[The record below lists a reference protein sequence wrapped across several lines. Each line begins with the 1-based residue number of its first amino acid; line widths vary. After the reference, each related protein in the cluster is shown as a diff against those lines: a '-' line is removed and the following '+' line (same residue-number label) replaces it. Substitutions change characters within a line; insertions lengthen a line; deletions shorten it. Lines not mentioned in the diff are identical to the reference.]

1 MRRAVNSRQYSFM
14 DGTDAGRYKWQDAFE
29 ELAGALRE
37 RTAQQRGQDTRE
49 DTQEDTRQ
57 GKQDNR
63 QSSRQSDAQ
72 ESIQNDA
79 QSNRQNNRQNN
90 RQEVTQQDKDE
101 DRERRYS
108 VRVARDE
115 KAPILVM
122 MPPGYGKTRTILI
135 QARTALAAGVIP
147 IIVVAEPYR
156 AMVFQVVREIWPD
169 MARAIAEAVVERREE
184 RYGAVEDREAVVR
197 EIESRL
203 PEPVT
208 MAGAVDTRRIQS
220 YLTVGTYENI
230 AMMLRDG
237 KARVGMLTRVDDA
250 AEMLRVRRT
259 VEWTTGAPIDMGRGV
274 VVSGYA
280 RELLDTVF
288 VDEAHN
294 IYKERGVEIDA
305 ILRQAQNYRRVLLS
319 GTMPDG
325 IVARIEAAYGE
336 TTRISMRED
345 GSPYGLQWI
354 VERAPERGERRDTG
368 DTGERAERAERGE
381 RGEKGE
387 RGELADRKRLYAR
400 TILEAQEGRGVSL
413 LFATSRAEAEAIA
426 VAAYNIGRLIG
437 GQRGGDRDRDT
448 RKTEEIEDTG
458 DMADGR
464 DSRETDEADEVGVRE
479 ETEVR
484 EESIDDV
491 WRREQPALTQNG
503 NLVAQEALDIFAAA
517 LTILEER
524 GQDAGVE
531 TRRGRP
537 VNWSRPTMDDLREGR
552 IYVDHADSNSKAV
565 RALLDRQQD
574 RVAIVAATTTLAEG
588 VNVRNAVRVAIPV
601 SRMWDWAKYR
611 QMQGRVGRF
620 AEGQVLTTVTRE
632 RFEEMTNPGTIE
644 VPVMTPQRTLQA
656 AWAERR
662 RVPGIAGK
670 VIEVQV
676 GGYWRS
682 APVEMVRDLAHRIG
696 VAGRAVN
703 TERQEAIDR
712 ATGGRPLTA
721 EAQETAN
728 ALEFAMAA
736 ERIAD
741 AAEATRA
748 AGNEARVAAYSAL
761 ERIERVVVERDR
773 RTNERGAIPIADWFP
788 EAAGDTRGVDAIVVA
803 AAAAMADPRAKRGE
817 MLPWTLRSAIGNR
830 MDKAQFLLMMANGKL
845 AGSAW
850 IGMVAGVQQVG
861 AMRDNPV
868 AAKGAI
874 DWSVAGTLADDWT
887 VGYLPVQLEEVLAL
901 RFDDI
906 LEGAMDGEMG
916 ELDTVAAGRSDVDTR
931 TVRGKAVR
939 MARIYAHFTHWV
951 VSVILGYSRKRYYKF
966 SPGFFS
972 QALADFL
979 NRNKYTITPEL
990 ARMAIGAAR
999 LAIFAQDLMR
1009 TYTEPPRNEAV
1020 VLSPLMA
1027 RISQGDAE
1035 GAAALAHEYTK
1046 ALGVSLRQ
1054 VERSPLLKG
1063 EEQRRRI
1070 ARFLEEVR

>member
-1 MRRAVNSRQYSFM
+1 MQ
-14 DGTDAGRYKWQDAFE
+14 
-29 ELAGALRE
+29 
-37 RTAQQRGQDTRE
+37 E
-49 DTQEDTRQ
+49 DTQEDTQEDRRQ
-57 GKQDNR
+57 KRQDSTQDNR
-63 QSSRQSDAQ
+63 QD
-72 ESIQNDA
+72 N
-79 QSNRQNNRQNN
+79 
-90 RQEVTQQDKDE
+90 TQQ

-108 VRVARDE
+108 VRRAKDE

-135 QARTALAAGVIP
+135 QARTALKAGVVP

-169 MARAIAEAVVERREE
+169 MARAIAEAVVARAEE
-184 RYGAVEDREAVVR
+184 RYGAVENGDEREAMLKEV
-197 EIESRL
+197 ESRL

-305 ILRQAQNYRRVLLS
+305 ILRQAGNYRRVLLS

-345 GSPYGLQWI
+345 GSPYELQWI
-354 VERAPERGERRDTG
+354 VERAPERAQRAERGDTR
-368 DTGERAERAERGE
+368 DTGERAERAERDGRAE
-381 RGEKGE
+381 RGQRGEKGE

-400 TILEAQEGRGVSL
+400 TILEAQDGRGVSL

-426 VAAYNIGRLIG
+426 VAAYNIGRLVG
-437 GQRGGDRDRDT
+437 GQRGGDRGRDRDT
-448 RKTEEIEDTG
+448 KETEGIG
-458 DMADGR
+458 
-464 DSRETDEADEVGVRE
+464 

-484 EESIDDV
+484 DETGETETGETETEATRAEVAEETETETAEVREVAEVREMREVREVVEVDIEEA

-524 GQDAGVE
+524 GESAE
-531 TRRGRP
+531 LEMRRGRP
-537 VNWSRPTMDDLREGR
+537 VDWSRPAMDDLRMSR
-552 IYVDHADSNSKAV
+552 IYVDHADSNSRAV

-670 VIEVQV
+670 VVEVQV

-696 VAGRAVN
+696 VAGRVVN
-703 TERQEAIDR
+703 TKRQEAIDR
-712 ATGGRPLTA
+712 ATGGRPLTP

-761 ERIERVVVERDR
+761 ERVERVVVERDR
-773 RTNERGAIPIADWFP
+773 RTNERGAVPIADWFP
-788 EAAGDTRGVDAIVVA
+788 EAAGDTRGVDSIIVA

-906 LEGAMDGEMG
+906 LEGAMDGEQG
-916 ELDTVAAGRSDVDTR
+916 ELDTVAGGRSDVDTR

-951 VSVILGYSRKRYYKF
+951 VSVILGYSRRRYYKF

-990 ARMAIGAAR
+990 SRMAIGAAR
-999 LAIFAQDLMR
+999 LAIFAQDLTR
-1009 TYTEPPRNEAV
+1009 TYIEPPRNEAV

-1027 RISQGDAE
+1027 RISQGDNE
-1035 GAAALAHEYTK
+1035 GAAALAYEYTR

-1054 VERSPLLKG
+1054 VEMSPLLKG
-1063 EEQRRRI
+1063 DEQRRRI

>member
-1 MRRAVNSRQYSFM
+1 M
-14 DGTDAGRYKWQDAFE
+14 DGTDAGRYTWQEAFE
-29 ELAGALRE
+29 ELAGALR
-37 RTAQQRGQDTRE
+37 G
-49 DTQEDTRQ
+49 RQ
-57 GKQDNR
+57 NRQDNK
-63 QSSRQSDAQ
+63 Q
-72 ESIQNDA
+72 EG
-79 QSNRQNNRQNN
+79 
-90 RQEVTQQDKDE
+90 RQEN
-101 DRERRYS
+101 RERRY
-108 VRVARDE
+108 RVEKAEDD

-135 QARTALAAGVIP
+135 QARTALRAGVIP

-169 MARAIAEAVVERREE
+169 MARAIAEAVVERAEE
-184 RYGAVEDREAVVR
+184 RYGGIENRDERKAVLD
-197 EIESRL
+197 EIQSRL

-237 KARVGMLTRVDDA
+237 KARVGMLTRVEDA
-250 AEMLRVRRT
+250 AEMLRVRGT

-305 ILRQAQNYRRVLLS
+305 ILRQAGNYRRVLLS

-325 IVARIEAAYGE
+325 IVARIEAAYGK

-354 VERAPERGERRDTG
+354 IEREPAEGGAKDER
-368 DTGERAERAERGE
+368 
-381 RGEKGE
+381 E

-400 TILEAQEGRGVSL
+400 TILEAQEGQGVSL

-426 VAAYNIGRLIG
+426 VAAYNIGRVIG
-437 GQRGGDRDRDT
+437 QQGGAGGTEDAENTGDREQEIAEN
-448 RKTEEIEDTG
+448 TESGENDASVE
-458 DMADGR
+458 
-464 DSRETDEADEVGVRE
+464 EA
-479 ETEVR
+479 
-484 EESIDDV
+484 

-517 LTILEER
+517 VRILEER

-531 TRRGRP
+531 MRRGRP
-537 VNWSRPTMDDLREGR
+537 VNWSRPTMEDLRQSR
-552 IYVDHADSNSKAV
+552 IYIDHADSNSKAV

-574 RVAIVAATTTLAEG
+574 RVRIVAATTTLAEG

-632 RFEEMTNPGTIE
+632 KFEEMTNPGTIE

-670 VIEVQV
+670 VVEVQV

-682 APVEMVRDLAHRIG
+682 APAEKVRDLAHRIG
-696 VAGRAVN
+696 VAGRVVN
-703 TERQEAIDR
+703 TKRQEAIDR

-761 ERIERVVVERDR
+761 ERVERVVVERDR

-901 RFDDI
+901 RFEDV
-906 LEGAMDGEMG
+906 LEGAMDGEQG
-916 ELDTVAAGRSDVDTR
+916 ELDTVAAGRSDVDTK

-990 ARMAIGAAR
+990 TRMAIGVAR
-999 LAIFAQDLMR
+999 LAIFAQDLTR
-1009 TYTEPPRNEAV
+1009 TYTEPPRNEAI

-1035 GAAALAHEYTK
+1035 GAAALAYEYTK

-1054 VERSPLLKG
+1054 VERSPLLAG

>member
-1 MRRAVNSRQYSFM
+1 M
-14 DGTDAGRYKWQDAFE
+14 DGTDAGRYTWQDAFE

-37 RTAQQRGQDTRE
+37 RPGQQGGQDT
-49 DTQEDTRQ
+49 Q
-57 GKQDNR
+57 GN
-63 QSSRQSDAQ
+63 AQ
-72 ESIQNDA
+72 ES
-79 QSNRQNNRQNN
+79 
-90 RQEVTQQDKDE
+90 RQEGTQESRQE
-101 DRERRYS
+101 DRERRYT
-108 VRVARDE
+108 VRLAGDE

-135 QARTALAAGVIP
+135 QARTALRAGVIP

-169 MARAIAEAVVERREE
+169 MARAIAEAVIAKREE
-184 RYGAVEDREAVVR
+184 RYGGIEDRDEREAMLE

-250 AEMLRVRRT
+250 AEMLRVKRT

-345 GSPYGLQWI
+345 GSPYELQWI
-354 VERAPERGERRDTG
+354 VERVDAERGERREGRED
-368 DTGERAERAERGE
+368 DDERIREGQERREK
-381 RGEKGE
+381 GEKRE

-400 TILEAQEGRGVSL
+400 TILEAQKGQGVSL

-426 VAAYNIGRLIG
+426 VAAYNIGRILGHQRDGSADGERDIG
-437 GQRGGDRDRDT
+437 R
-448 RKTEEIEDTG
+448 EDTG
-458 DMADGR
+458 DL
-464 DSRETDEADEVGVRE
+464 DESVE
-479 ETEVR
+479 EE
-484 EESIDDV
+484 

-517 LTILEER
+517 LRIREER
-524 GQDAGVE
+524 GEEGVE
-531 TRRGRP
+531 MRRGRP
-537 VNWSRPTMDDLREGR
+537 VDWSRPTMEDLRKSR

-574 RVAIVAATTTLAEG
+574 RVRIVAATTTLAEG

-620 AEGQVLTTVTRE
+620 TEGQVLTTVPKE

-670 VIEVQV
+670 VVEVQV

-703 TERQEAIDR
+703 TQRQEAIDR

-736 ERIAD
+736 ERIAEI
-741 AAEATRA
+741 AEATRA
-748 AGNEARVAAYSAL
+748 TGNEARVAAYSAL
-761 ERIERVVVERDR
+761 ERVDKVVVERDM
-773 RTNERGAIPIADWFP
+773 RTNERGAIPIAQWFP

-901 RFDDI
+901 RFEDV
-906 LEGAMDGEMG
+906 LEGAMEGEQG
-916 ELDTVAAGRSDVDTR
+916 ELDTVAGGRSDVDTR

-1027 RISQGDAE
+1027 RISQGDVE
-1035 GAAALAHEYTK
+1035 GAVVLAYEYTK
-1046 ALGVSLRQ
+1046 AFGVSLRQ
-1054 VERSPLLKG
+1054 VERSPLLAG

>member
-1 MRRAVNSRQYSFM
+1 M

-37 RTAQQRGQDTRE
+37 RPGQQGGH
-49 DTQEDTRQ
+49 DTQEDAQEGT
-57 GKQDNR
+57 QDNR
-63 QSSRQSDAQ
+63 QD
-72 ESIQNDA
+72 
-79 QSNRQNNRQNN
+79 NRQ
-90 RQEVTQQDKDE
+90 E

-108 VRVARDE
+108 VRVSGDR

-169 MARAIAEAVVERREE
+169 MARAIAEAVIARREE
-184 RYGAVEDREAVVR
+184 KYGAVENREALLE
-197 EIESRL
+197 EIEARL

-305 ILRQAQNYRRVLLS
+305 ILRQAKNYRRVLLS

-345 GSPYGLQWI
+345 GSPYELQWI
-354 VERAPERGERRDTG
+354 VERSRTEEREVRERGTEREG
-368 DTGERAERAERGE
+368 GERENAEMTEGQKRR
-381 RGEKGE
+381 E

-400 TILEAQEGRGVSL
+400 TILEAQEGQGVSL

-437 GQRGGDRDRDT
+437 VQRGGEGETGETGDGD
-448 RKTEEIEDTG
+448 EGDTG
-458 DMADGR
+458 DG
-464 DSRETDEADEVGVRE
+464 SEERERGERG
-479 ETEVR
+479 
-484 EESIDDV
+484 ESIDDE

-524 GQDAGVE
+524 GQDTGVE

-537 VNWSRPTMDDLREGR
+537 VDWSRPTMDDLRQSR

-574 RVAIVAATTTLAEG
+574 RVRIVAATTTLAEG

-620 AEGQVLTTVTRE
+620 AEGQVLTTVPKE

-670 VIEVQV
+670 VVEVQV

-682 APVEMVRDLAHRIG
+682 SPVEQVRDLAHRIG
-696 VAGRAVN
+696 VAGKVVN
-703 TERQEAIDR
+703 TQRQEAIDR

-761 ERIERVVVERDR
+761 ERVERVVVERDR

-901 RFDDI
+901 RFEDV
-906 LEGAMDGEMG
+906 LEGAMDGEQG

-951 VSVILGYSRKRYYKF
+951 VSVILGYSRRRYYKF

-1009 TYTEPPRNEAV
+1009 TYTEPPRNDAV

-1027 RISQGDAE
+1027 RISQGDRE
-1035 GAAALAHEYTK
+1035 GAAALAYEYTK
-1046 ALGVSLRQ
+1046 AFGVSLRQ
-1054 VERSPLLKG
+1054 VEMSPLLKG
-1063 EEQRRRI
+1063 DEQRRRI
-1070 ARFLEEVR
+1070 AHFLEEVR